1 MNRVIF
7 FLLCIIPTVA
17 TAQLPTDSLMPAQ
30 QEINVAPAIIF
41 EKPKPFSFITNI
53 PSDAAGYVKQSVAH
67 KNLFKIGI
75 VAGSTLLL
83 YLFDQQITDG
93 FQRLCQ
99 QVSIPGEQRYKA
111 LITIKLGGKE
121 TTIGKIP
128 RNVNTAFYNIGQG
141 STSMLLAAGFFI
153 GGKIKKDNRALQTAS
168 QLTQAFIT
176 LGAGTQ
182 LMKYATG
189 RETPS
194 SASRARGAWRPFPSI
209 EDFQSDKSRYDAYPS
224 GHLATFV
231 SMVTIIGEN
240 YPEKKWIKPVGYGLS
255 ALCSLAMI
263 NNGVHWASDY
273 PLGFALG
280 YGTGK
285 FISKKHKKLNKPSL

>member
-1 MNRVIF
+1 M
-7 FLLCIIPTVA
+7 VA
-17 TAQLPTDSLMPAQ
+17 TAQLSTDSLIQVQ
-30 QEINVAPAIIF
+30 QARKNVPDIIF
-41 EKPKPFSFITNI
+41 EKPKHFAFLTNI
-53 PSDAAGYVKQSVAH
+53 PPDAAGYVKQSVAR
-67 KNLFKIGI
+67 KNLYKIGI

-83 YLFDQQITDG
+83 YLLDQEITDG

-99 QVSIPGEQRYKA
+99 QVSISSEQRYNA
-111 LITIKLGGKE
+111 LIKIKLGGKE

-128 RNVNTAFYNIGQG
+128 RNINTAFYNIGQG

-182 LMKYATG
+182 LMKFSTG

-194 SASRARGAWRPFPSI
+194 SASQARGAWRPFPSFS
-209 EDFQSDKSRYDAYPS
+209 DFQSDKSRFDAFPS

-240 YPEKKWIKPVGYGLS
+240 YPEKKWIKPVGFGLS

-285 FISKKHKKLNKPSL
+285 FISKRHKKINKPAL